1 MQTLD
6 SEARLLLDLM
16 DKASQDG
23 RPKLNS
29 LPHAVGR

>member
-1 MQTLD
+1 MLD

-23 RPKLNS
+23 RPKLS
-29 LPHAVGR
+29 GRSHKRGR